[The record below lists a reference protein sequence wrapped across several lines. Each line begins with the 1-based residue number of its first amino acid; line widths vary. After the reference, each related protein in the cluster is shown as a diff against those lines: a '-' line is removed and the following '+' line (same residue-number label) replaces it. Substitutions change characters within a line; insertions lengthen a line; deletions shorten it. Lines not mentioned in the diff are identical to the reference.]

1 MIELGLPV
9 CGGKPGPHIGEI
21 VTVGSYGSGGDK
33 ASSDEKMNKLYA
45 HLSANKVKLSMR
57 RGVLR
62 FSFHVY
68 NNMDDVERVLEL
80 AKEAIR

>member
-1 MIELGLPV
+1 
-9 CGGKPGPHIGEI
+9 
-21 VTVGSYGSGGDK
+21 
-33 ASSDEKMNKLYA
+33 MNKLYA
-45 HLSANKVKLSMR
+45 HLSANKDKLSMR

-62 FSFHVY
+62 FSFHAY